1 VLQVILNILE
11 SKMDVDA
18 TVSLPCIHHQWLPDE
33 LRANG
38 WGLDA
43 LTLQDLHLQGHKIK
57 ETAPLG

>member
-1 VLQVILNILE
+1 
-11 SKMDVDA
+11 MDVDA